1 MVAMKTSAPAQRC
14 KYSEMIR
21 TLLRESSHNDKA
33 VFILYTACWVLLN
46 ATTTLSVFW
55 GFFLHTVHNVS
66 VALEKHRV
74 KQYYVQSL
82 YDGPVKC

>member
-1 MVAMKTSAPAQRC
+1 MHRLKDVSIQKLSER
-14 KYSEMIR
+14 YSENHPIM
-21 TLLRESSHNDKA
+21 TKA

-46 ATTTLSVFW
+46 ATTMLSVFW

>member
-14 KYSEMIR
+14 KYSEIIR

-33 VFILYTACWVLLN
+33 VFILYTACVN

-55 GFFLHTVHNVS
+55 GVFLHTVHNVS